1 MNSDCLYD
9 FAEGKTPTNDVTLVE
24 KYCCLC
30 NMIYNKAWVLVKKR
44 RRGGERQGKQL
55 RRQIT
60 PGLYILSP

>member
-30 NMIYNKAWVLVKKR
+30 NMIYNKARVLEKKR
-44 RRGGERQGKQL
+44 RRGGERQEKQL